1 VVNSDPYRTKQKAA
15 RRSIKGVRDNRLDEI
30 EAIYRSRYPAFLR
43 VAAAIIGD
51 DELGADAVQDGF
63 AGAVRSR
70 RGFRGGSLDAWL
82 WAAVVNS
89 ARTNRRRRA
98 ALLESAADD
107 LVAPIAEQ
115 HPRAA
120 RLREAIAN
128 LPDRQRLVLF
138 LHYFADL
145 DYLTIAKVVG
155 IRPGTVGATL
165 NGARAALR
173 KALIEE
179 DVCIK

>member
-1 VVNSDPYRTKQKAA
+1 M
-15 RRSIKGVRDNRLDEI
+15 RDNRLDEI

-51 DELGADAVQDGF
+51 EELGADAVQDGF

-89 ARTNRRRRA
+89 ARTNRRRRSA
-98 ALLESAADD
+98 SLELADN
-107 LVAPIAEQ
+107 LVAPVAEQ
-115 HPRAA
+115 NPRAVS
-120 RLREAIAN
+120 LREAIAS

-145 DYLTIAKVVG
+145 DYQTIAEAVG

>member
-1 VVNSDPYRTKQKAA
+1 M
-15 RRSIKGVRDNRLDEI
+15 RDSRLDEI
-30 EAIYRSRYPAFLR
+30 EAIYRSRYQAFLR

-51 DELGADAVQDGF
+51 EESGADAVQDGF

-89 ARTNRRRRA
+89 ARTNRRRRPPSPA
-98 ALLESAADD
+98 PAVVD

-115 HPRAA
+115 HPRAVA
-120 RLREAIAN
+120 LREAIAS

-145 DYLTIAKVVG
+145 DYQTIAKVVG